1 MRRSLLRSTVH
12 ATENPPILDIVK
24 VHDPPRRGSLHPRFL
39 VEATMDAIQPVRH
52 VTVLRQIHQQFTRRV
67 VDLAAGDV
75 VVAARHLKVPAQTLV
90 KDLRGFEGGK
100 IDKVA

>member
-1 MRRSLLRSTVH
+1 
-12 ATENPPILDIVK
+12 
-24 VHDPPRRGSLHPRFL
+24 
-39 VEATMDAIQPVRH
+39 MDAIQSVAQ

-75 VVAARHLKVPAQTLV
+75 SAAARVLKVPAQTLV
-90 KDLRGFEGGK
+90 KDLRGFEGRQ